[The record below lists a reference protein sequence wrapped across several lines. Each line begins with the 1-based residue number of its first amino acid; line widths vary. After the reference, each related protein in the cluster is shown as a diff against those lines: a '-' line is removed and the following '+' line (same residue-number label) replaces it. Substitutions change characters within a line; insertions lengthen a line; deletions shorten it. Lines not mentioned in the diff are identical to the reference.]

1 MKNYAKILFFLCIV
15 SLTIPFS
22 NLALSAG
29 GQPVWCDTC
38 GGPFG
43 GVYVDPFSGKPMCPS
58 CFNKGYGPPIWN
70 GSDWVPAPAPSLPA
84 PPPPPPPPPPTKLP
98 TGHGGGG
105 GGGAPS
111 CQACHE

>member
-1 MKNYAKILFFLCIV
+1 MRYL
-15 SLTIPFS
+15 
-22 NLALSAG
+22 
-29 GQPVWCDTC
+29 

-70 GSDWVPAPAPSLPA
+70 GSDWVPAPAPSFPA
-84 PPPPPPPPPPTKLP
+84 PPPPPPPTKLP